1 MSRVHVEIKG
11 LSKRYGGVQALA
23 DIDLSIEAGTVH
35 ALVGENGAGKSTL
48 GKIIG
53 GVIRPDS
60 GSMHVFG
67 EEARYTHPRDALHQG
82 ITVIA
87 QEIALVPEQSIIEN
101 VFLGMEPRRF
111 GLVRGGSLRKRFEE
125 LAERAEFDL
134 APDIIVGTL
143 PLAEQQKV
151 EILRGLA
158 REAKLIV
165 FDEPTAALSPP
176 EAETLFATIRRL
188 REAGTTMVYV
198 SHFLREV
205 LSLADEV
212 TILKDG
218 RLVRTAPADQETP
231 ESLVKGMLG
240 RELDASYPD
249 KRPPAPDT
257 PVVLQVENIGR
268 GTAVRDVSFEI
279 RAGEIVAMAG
289 LVGAGRSEA
298 ARLVF
303 GADRAETG
311 VIRIGGEEFKAR
323 RPGDALQRGIAMLP
337 ESRKEQGLVMERSVL
352 ENVTLAHLS
361 TMTFAR
367 GFISSRRETSRGVA
381 MLDQVG
387 VRPMLPDVEIQALS
401 GGNQQKVAMG
411 KWLIEK
417 PRVLIADEPTRGVD
431 VGAKRAIYD
440 LIAALADE
448 GVAVLLISSELE
460 EVLGLAHRVLVMRGG
475 RLVAQFGGDASPEAV
490 MSEAFGTAA
499 APEEVAGVAAVL
511 DAKR

>member
-1 MSRVHVEIKG
+1 MSRVHIETTG
-11 LSKRYGGVQALA
+11 LSKRFGGVQALA
-23 DIDLSIEAGTVH
+23 DIDLSIQAGTVH

-53 GVIRPDS
+53 GVIRPDA
-60 GSMHVFG
+60 GVMRVFG
-67 EEARYTHPRDALHQG
+67 DEVHYHHPRDALHNG

-87 QEIALVPEQSIIEN
+87 QEIALVPERTIIEN

-111 GLVRGGSLRKRFEE
+111 GLVRTGALRKRFDE

-134 APDIIVGTL
+134 APDVVVGDL

-205 LSLADEV
+205 LALADDV

-218 RLVRTAPADQETP
+218 RLVRTTPASDETP

-249 KRPPAPDT
+249 KRPARSDA
-257 PVVLQVENIGR
+257 PVVLQVEGIGR
-268 GTAVRDVSFEI
+268 GKIVQDVSFEI

-298 ARLVF
+298 ARLIF

-323 RPGDALQRGIAMLP
+323 RPGDALKRGIAMLP

-361 TMTFAR
+361 TMTSRGMVSSKRERAR
-367 GFISSRRETSRGVA
+367 GTA

-401 GGNQQKVAMG
+401 GGNQQKVAFG
-411 KWLIEK
+411 KWLIET

-440 LIAALADE
+440 LIAELADQ

-475 RLVAQFGGDASPEAV
+475 RLVAQLGGDASPEAV
-490 MSEAFGTAA
+490 MTEAFGMSA
-499 APEEVAGVAAVL
+499 APEQAAGVAAIL

>member
-1 MSRVHVEIKG
+1 MSPVHIETVG
-11 LSKRYGGVQALA
+11 LSKRFGGVQALA
-23 DIDLSIEAGTVH
+23 DIDLQIESGTVH

-53 GVIRPDS
+53 GVIRPDA
-60 GSMHVFG
+60 GVLRVDG
-67 EEARYTHPRDALHQG
+67 EEARYHHPRDALHQG

-87 QEIALVPEQSIIEN
+87 QEIALVPERSIIEN
-101 VFLGMEPRRF
+101 VFLGMEPRTL
-111 GLVRGGSLRKRFEE
+111 GIVRKPALNKRFHE

-134 APDIIVGTL
+134 APGVIVGSL

-158 REAKLIV
+158 RQAKLIV

-176 EAETLFATIRRL
+176 EAATLFATIRRL
-188 REAGTTMVYV
+188 RESGTTIVYV

-205 LSLADEV
+205 LALADNV

-218 RLVRTAPADQETP
+218 RLVRTAPAAGETP

-240 RELDASYPD
+240 RELDRTFPD
-249 KRPPAPDT
+249 KRLPAPDA
-257 PVVLQVENIGR
+257 PVVLQVEGIGR
-268 GTAVRDVSFEI
+268 GSAVQDVSFEI
-279 RAGEIVAMAG
+279 RAGEVVAIAG

-298 ARLVF
+298 ARLIF

-311 VIRIGGEEFKAR
+311 VLRIDGEEFVAR
-323 RPGDALQRGIAMLP
+323 RPGDALRRGIAMLP

-361 TMTFAR
+361 KMTVAC
-367 GFISSRRETSRGVA
+367 GIVSSKRESARGVA
-381 MLDQVG
+381 MLEQVG
-387 VRPMLPDVEIQALS
+387 VRPMLPQVEMYALS
-401 GGNQQKVAMG
+401 GGNQQKVAIG

-417 PRVLIADEPTRGVD
+417 PRVLIVDEPTRGVD

-440 LIAALADE
+440 LITELAHE
-448 GVAVLLISSELE
+448 GVAVLLVSSELE
-460 EVLGLAHRVLVMRGG
+460 EALGLAHRVLVMRGG
-475 RLVAQFGGDASPEAV
+475 RLVAELSGDASPESVMTAAFG
-490 MSEAFGTAA
+490 MSEPPGASAGAA
-499 APEEVAGVAAVL
+499 AML